1 MLSIGGHPV
10 IKPRNQLDLSNL
22 HRSAF
27 DVRRS
32 MFGPSSVAPYSV
44 ASERRHILFPAIAKT
59 GTILRRVDV
68 RCFGFAILLL
78 FATHLTLASPP
89 AGYYEVWGDEFN
101 STNLDTTKWDYWL
114 LGSRRDAINVTNAV
128 SLNGSN
134 LVITTYTSNDVH
146 YTAMIANDQ
155 TFRSRYG
162 YWETSIE
169 WGDTNGMWS
178 AFWFQSPTMGTY
190 LYDPFVSGSEIDV
203 AEHRSTDGGSDG
215 DIINIVQNNIHWN
228 GYGSA
233 AKSAGSGNIGSG
245 LGSGFH
251 TYGLLWSPSSYT
263 IYIDGS
269 NVRAWNYSN
278 NSVPISE
285 STEWMILSS
294 EVDDTSTTWAGEI
307 PTNGYGSLAT
317 STTKLTVDYARYYV
331 PTNTIFWSGA
341 ADALYLTNSA
351 NYVSNMPPLM
361 TSDLTFSYLSGNNLS
376 PASSAGLSIDGLV
389 FLNMNN
395 GVVIGGTNTLT
406 LGAGG
411 IDMVAANHTVS
422 INCPVNVGASQSWLV
437 GINSP
442 GDTLNLNGSIS
453 GSGILSKGNWGTL
466 ILNGTNNFSGDL
478 NVDLANTGSGSSGIS
493 DGIVRITR
501 SANVSNV
508 PNIAIRDNNS
518 AWSTLQLTN
527 LVGNVVVPANITLA
541 GRNTNVVAI
550 ENMSGSNTIS
560 GNLSITSGGGFYL
573 LQSDAGTLNF
583 GGTISASSTA
593 TGTRAFT
600 FQGAG
605 NFLLSGTIQNGSATT
620 INIAKINSG
629 TLTFS
634 GASAFT
640 GTVTNWAGTLM
651 VNGSLTCPVTVDGGT
666 LAGNGTIGGAV
677 VIQSGATLAPN
688 NLGAGTL
695 TFGSSLT
702 LQASSVSGFRI
713 NKSLK
718 TNDSVDVTGA
728 LSLGGTLVVTNL
740 AGNLAA
746 GDSFQLF
753 TAGNFSGIFST
764 LTLPPL
770 GPGLAWNTNAL
781 TNGILS
787 VVSTVAPQFNSETR
801 NADGNF
807 VFDGTGAAY
816 STYDLLAAT
825 NLSQPIAWFV
835 ITSAIANASGSF
847 QLSDLQATNFPAR
860 FYRITSQQ

>member
-1 MLSIGGHPV
+1 MF
-10 IKPRNQLDLSNL
+10 
-22 HRSAF
+22 SAGSF
-27 DVRRS
+27 K
-32 MFGPSSVAPYSV
+32 
-44 ASERRHILFPAIAKT
+44 FPAVLLT
-59 GTILRRVDV
+59 L
-68 RCFGFAILLL
+68 FLL
-78 FATHLTLASPP
+78 FTSHLTLAAPP

-146 YTAMIANDQ
+146 YTAMIANDE

-162 YWETSIE
+162 YWESSIE

-233 AKSAGSGNIGSG
+233 AQSAGSGNIGSG

-251 TYGLLWSPSSYT
+251 TYGFLWTPSSYT

-278 NSVPISE
+278 NGVPISE
-285 STEWMILSS
+285 STEWIILSS

-307 PTNGYGSLAT
+307 PASGYGSLAT
-317 STTKLTVDYARYYV
+317 STTKLTVDYVRYYV

-351 NYVSNMPPLM
+351 NYVSNMPPLL

-376 PASSAGLSIDGLV
+376 PVSNAGLSVDGLV

-395 GVVIGGTNTLT
+395 AVTIGGTNPLT

-411 IDMVAANHTVS
+411 IDMIAANHTVT
-422 INCPVNVGASQSWLV
+422 INCPVNLGASQSWLV

-442 GDTLNLNGSIS
+442 GDTLNMNGNIS
-453 GSGILSKGNWGTL
+453 GSGTLSKGNWGTL
-466 ILNGTNNFSGDL
+466 ILNGTNSFSGDL
-478 NVDLANTGSGSSGIS
+478 NVDLASTGSGSSGIS

-501 SANVSNV
+501 SQNV
-508 PNIAIRDNNS
+508 PNVPTIAIRDNNG

-527 LVGNVVVPANITLA
+527 LLGNVIVPANITLA
-541 GRNTNVVAI
+541 GRNTNAVAI
-550 ENMSGSNTIS
+550 ENMSGSNTLS
-560 GNLSITSGGGFYL
+560 GNLSITSGGSYYL

-593 TGTRAFT
+593 TGTRTFT

-605 NFLLSGTIQNGSATT
+605 NFLLSGQIQNGSATT
-620 INIAKINSG
+620 INVAKTNSG
-629 TLTFS
+629 MLTFS
-634 GASAFT
+634 GSNAFT
-640 GTVTNWAGTLM
+640 GTVTNWLGTLM
-651 VNGSLTCPVTVDGGT
+651 INGSIACPVTIAGGS
-666 LAGNGTIGGAV
+666 LGGSGSIGGAAL
-677 VIQSGATLAPN
+677 IESGATLAPA

-695 TFGSSLT
+695 TFESSLT
-702 LQASSVSGFRI
+702 LGASSESFFQI

-718 TNDSVDVTGA
+718 TNDSVNITGA
-728 LSLGGTLVVTNL
+728 LAFGGTLLVTNL

-753 TAGNFSGIFST
+753 TAGTFSGAFSS
-764 LTLPPL
+764 LMLPPL

-781 TNGILS
+781 ASGIIS
-787 VVSTVAPQFNSETR
+787 VISTVAPRFNSETR
-801 NADGNF
+801 NVNGNF
-807 VFDGTGAAY
+807 VFDGAGAAY
-816 STYDLLAAT
+816 SAYDLLAAT
-825 NLSQPIAWFV
+825 NLSQPITWLLV
-835 ITSAIANASGSF
+835 TSAIANASGSF
-847 QLSDLQATNFPAR
+847 QLPDLQATNFPSR
-860 FYRITSQQ
+860 FYRIASQP